1 MNLLSFKFI
10 TSSSMDSYDPRTVLK
25 VYKCSWLP
33 KFVSQNHKPG
43 LIDWGEFFFFMLL
56 LLPEVLSK
64 IARIHRNNIGSIL
77 AQIK

>member
-43 LIDWGEFFFFMLL
+43 LIDWGEFFFFY
-56 LLPEVLSK
+56 VVVV
-64 IARIHRNNIGSIL
+64 RSIE
-77 AQIK
+77 QNCKNSQK